1 MLGPLDARLQALR
14 LQLDLLQNQ
23 LIDRI
28 RPVRYNQLATSR
40 AYLIHLYEDLDAIE
54 HGYGAS
60 LSGFYSELPI
70 GHRILLAVAQRA
82 DIRERENTGQATWQE
97 MAQRFTL
104 DALIPRWREIARRE
118 HSVRNDGFATEGH
131 MAPFQTVEQEAA
143 HVGRLED
150 TYEGLELEEIRD
162 LEFGGIMPNG
172 QRLWVENLQRNTTMQ
187 LRANYEVWRMNQPE
201 PYFDPVFGHPFDMPP
216 PQYEAQP
223 QNEAQLPYEAQPQY
237 EAQPPN
243 YAQPA
248 MQEQPPYEAQPLY
261 EPQPPMPQ
269 AQNLNP
275 FAGAQDQ
282 FYGHLWPQDDAPY
295 LDDNSQDD
303 RSLHNG
309 DESSGHSGTESS
321 GYDDTEGSGY
331 DDTETETES
340 AISGSNPFQFYTRTP
355 TPPVA
360 RLTGSNSPA
369 PRLSDLPARRPSTQ
383 LAPRLNTRLP
393 PRLNNLSA
401 PGLNNQPTGRL
412 DNPPPPPRNTPTL
425 LNTGQPIQNVS
436 NIRTQFSPPSPLT
449 PLSSE
454 GSGVFIKEESPATFE
469 EDARGLA
476 SLVPSRCGSEDTARF
491 TDSDACSDTST
502 EIDVDTSTEPD
513 VDTDLD
519 MDAEYDSECDSEY
532 YPSSEGTVRF

>member
-54 HGYGAS
+54 HGYEAS

-118 HSVRNDGFATEGH
+118 HGVRNDGFATEGH
-131 MAPFQTVEQEAA
+131 MPPFQTVEQEAA
-143 HVGRLED
+143 HVGRPED

-187 LRANYEVWRMNQPE
+187 LRNNYEIWRMNQPE

-223 QNEAQLPYEAQPQY
+223 QNEAQPPYEAQPQY

-243 YAQPA
+243 YAQPPNHA
-248 MQEQPPYEAQPLY
+248 QPPMQAQPLY

-275 FAGAQDQ
+275 FAGAQDP
-282 FYGHLWPQDDAPY
+282 FYGNLWPQNDVPY
-295 LDDNSQDD
+295 LGSGHRDT
-303 RSLHNG
+303 
-309 DESSGHSGTESS
+309 ESSGHSGTESS
-321 GYDDTEGSGY
+321 VYNDTESSGY

-340 AISGSNPFQFYTRTP
+340 AISGSNSFQFYRTP
-355 TPPVA
+355 TPPAA
-360 RLTGSNSPA
+360 RRDNPTAPRANNGTA

-383 LAPRLNTRLP
+383 LAPRLNTRLA

-401 PGLNNQPTGRL
+401 SRLNSQPTSRL
-412 DNPPPPPRNTPTL
+412 DNPPQPPRNTPTL
-425 LNTGQPIQNVS
+425 LNNGQPIQNVS
-436 NIRTQFSPPSPLT
+436 HVRTQFSPPSPLT
-449 PLSSE
+449 TLSSE
-454 GSGVFIKEESPATFE
+454 GSGVFVKEESPATFE
-469 EDARGLA
+469 EDARGLT
-476 SLVPSRCGSEDTARF
+476 SLIPSRCGSEDTARF

-502 EIDVDTSTEPD
+502 EIDVDTSTEVD

>member
-54 HGYGAS
+54 HGYEAS

-70 GHRILLAVAQRA
+70 GHRILFALAQRA
-82 DIRERENTGQATWQE
+82 DIREREHTGQATWQE

-104 DALIPRWREIARRE
+104 DSLIPRWREIARRE
-118 HSVRNDGFATEGH
+118 HGVRNDGFATEGH
-131 MAPFQTVEQEAA
+131 MPPFQTVEQEAA
-143 HVGRLED
+143 HVGRPED

-187 LRANYEVWRMNQPE
+187 LRNSYEIWRMNQPE
-201 PYFDPVFGHPFDMPP
+201 PYFDPVFGHPFDVPP

-223 QNEAQLPYEAQPQY
+223 QNEAQPPYEAQPQY

-243 YAQPA
+243 YAQPPNHA
-248 MQEQPPYEAQPLY
+248 QPPMQAQPLY

-275 FAGAQDQ
+275 FVGAQDP
-282 FYGHLWPQDDAPY
+282 FYGNLWPQNDMPY
-295 LDDNSQDD
+295 LDDDSQDD
-303 RSLHNG
+303 R
-309 DESSGHSGTESS
+309 SGHSGTES
-321 GYDDTEGSGY
+321 SGY

-340 AISGSNPFQFYTRTP
+340 AISGSNSFQFYTRTP
-355 TPPVA
+355 TPPAARSNNPPAA
-360 RLTGSNSPA
+360 RLSNSPA

-383 LAPRLNTRLP
+383 LAPRLNTRLA
-393 PRLNNLSA
+393 PRLNSLSA
-401 PGLNNQPTGRL
+401 LRLNSQPAPRL
-412 DNPPPPPRNTPTL
+412 DQPPPPLNRQTL
-425 LNTGQPIQNVS
+425 LNNGQPIQNIS
-436 NIRTQFSPPSPLT
+436 NVRTQFSPPSPLT

-454 GSGVFIKEESPATFE
+454 GSGVFLKEESPATFE

-476 SLVPSRCGSEDTARF
+476 SLIPSRCGSEDTARF

-502 EIDVDTSTEPD
+502 EIDVDTSTEVD

>member
-54 HGYGAS
+54 HGYEAS

-70 GHRILLAVAQRA
+70 GHRILFALAQRA
-82 DIRERENTGQATWQE
+82 EIREREHTGQATWQE

-104 DALIPRWREIARRE
+104 DSLIPRWREIARRE
-118 HSVRNDGFATEGH
+118 HGVRNDGFATEGH
-131 MAPFQTVEQEAA
+131 MPPFQTVEQEAA
-143 HVGRLED
+143 HVGRPED

-162 LEFGGIMPNG
+162 LEFVGIMPNG

-187 LRANYEVWRMNQPE
+187 LRNNHEVWRMNQPE
-201 PYFDPVFGHPFDMPP
+201 PYFDPVFGHPFDMPLP
-216 PQYEAQP
+216 
-223 QNEAQLPYEAQPQY
+223 PYEAQPQY

-248 MQEQPPYEAQPLY
+248 MQEQPLYEAQPLY

-275 FAGAQDQ
+275 FAGAQDP
-282 FYGHLWPQDDAPY
+282 FYGNLWPQDDAPY
-295 LDDNSQDD
+295 MDDDLQDD

-309 DESSGHSGTESS
+309 DSSE
-321 GYDDTEGSGY
+321 Y

-340 AISGSNPFQFYTRTP
+340 AISGSNSFQFYRTP
-355 TPPVA
+355 TPPAA
-360 RLTGSNSPA
+360 RRDNPTTPRVNGHPAPRLNNSPAPRGNNGSA

-383 LAPRLNTRLP
+383 LAPRLNTRLA

-401 PGLNNQPTGRL
+401 PRLYSQPTGRL
-412 DNPPPPPRNTPTL
+412 DNPPQPPRNTPTL
-425 LNTGQPIQNVS
+425 LYNNGQPVQNVS
-436 NIRTQFSPPSPLT
+436 HVRTQFSPPSPLT

-454 GSGVFIKEESPATFE
+454 GSGVFVKEESPASFE

-476 SLVPSRCGSEDTARF
+476 SLIPSRCGSEDTARF

-502 EIDVDTSTEPD
+502 EIDVDTSTELD

-532 YPSSEGTVRF
+532 YPSSEGTVRL